1 MAKREERMNNKIYL
15 RLFFAMVILFWAGI
29 LLVAQESQ
37 EDPLAA
43 AFMENFSRANDETK
57 LDILRDS
64 VNYGADQMGPLYQQA
79 LEYVVNNSDGLVQ
92 NVQLQQIALVSAQL
106 AGLSGYQPA
115 TMSLWELFDAYSEAG
130 VRIAVLDALK
140 RENLGNEQVFLLLNR
155 WIERQISIFR
165 AGGGI
170 NAQVVSQAVLTLSG
184 YRDPRSFP
192 QLLSLTVLGI
202 SQEISSRAQA
212 GLDSIDGDY
221 ARMAEEV
228 IQSYPAAEKLVAL
241 RTAVN
246 REDLSNEQRASV
258 CITALEVGNN
268 LAVSDPAN
276 ASTIR
281 ELRTLSVRNLGDL
294 RWAEATSHIIQHF
307 DLCIQEL
314 DRGIGSKSALLEAVA
329 ALGSMG
335 AREAAVRLALYLD
348 VINSFVENNQGYDEQ
363 ITLAVVRNLGELK
376 SKAGLNALLY
386 LGYLDYSKNIRDAGE
401 KARRAILDQ

>member
-1 MAKREERMNNKIYL
+1 MKNKLYL
-15 RLFFAMVILFWAGI
+15 RLFFALGI
-29 LLVAQESQ
+29 LLWAGMFLCAQEAE
-37 EDPLAA
+37 EDPLVG
-43 AFMENFSRANDETK
+43 AFRENFSRANDETK

-64 VNYGADQMGPLYQQA
+64 VNYGSDQMGPLYRQA
-79 LEYVVNNSDGLVQ
+79 LEYVVNNSDNLVQ
-92 NVQLQQIALVSAQL
+92 NVRLQQLALVSAQL
-106 AGLSGYQPA
+106 AGLSGYKPA
-115 TMSLWELFDAYSEAG
+115 AVPLWELFEVYSETG

-140 RENLGNEQVFLLLNR
+140 AQKLGSEQIFLSLNR
-155 WIERQISIFR
+155 WIERQISVFR

-170 NAQVVSQAVLTLSG
+170 NTQVVSEAVLTLSG

-192 QLLSLTVLGI
+192 HLLSLTVLGL

-212 GLDSIDGDY
+212 GLNSLEGDY
-221 ARMAEEV
+221 ARMAREV
-228 IQSYPAAEKLVAL
+228 IEDYPPEEKLVAL

-246 REDLSNEQRASV
+246 RNDLTAEQRASV
-258 CITALEVGNN
+258 CMAALEVGNN

-276 ASTIR
+276 AGTIR
-281 ELRTLSVRNLGDL
+281 ELRGLAVRVLREL
-294 RWAEATSHIIQHF
+294 RWAEASGLIIQHF

-329 ALGSMG
+329 ALGAMG
-335 AREAAVRLALYLD
+335 TREAAVRLALYLD

-386 LGYLDYSKNIRDAGE
+386 LGYLDYSKTIRDAGE
-401 KARRAILDQ
+401 EARLAILGQ